1 VVIEEIDRKAAGQ
14 YPRHRC
20 DASCALSTNVSSPTN
35 GLNAAEARQAAKT
48 ETRRRWIAFGFVAP
62 LLIFVL
68 LSFAVPILTMLW
80 RSVYHPTLAGLIPN
94 TLQQIRT
101 WDGKGLPDQAVLTT
115 FVTELYAL
123 NAERQAGRL
132 AEEVNR
138 AYSGMSSVVKS
149 SARQIGR
156 LSAAQ
161 LPKEGAQTLLGLHAN
176 WRDPLLWRAIE
187 RAGRLYTYDNYLTAL
202 DLEMDRAGSIE
213 RRDTQIYL
221 KLYGKTLNLAL
232 LITVLCAL
240 LGYPLAYYLAKLP
253 SSRANLLMI
262 MVLLPF
268 WTSLLVRTTA
278 WIALLQTHG
287 VVNSF
292 LLGIHAIREPLEM
305 LYTASATV
313 LAMTHILLP
322 FMILPLYSV
331 MRGIDPSYTRAALSM
346 GAKPWAAFVQI
357 YFPMTLPGLS
367 AGALLV
373 FIISVGYYITPALVG
388 GTDGQMISNIIAFH
402 MQRSNNWELAA
413 ALGSLLLAL
422 ILVLYWL
429 YDRLVGASNIKLG

>member
-1 VVIEEIDRKAAGQ
+1 
-14 YPRHRC
+14 
-20 DASCALSTNVSSPTN
+20 LSTAVAASN
-35 GLNAAEARQAAKT
+35 GLNTAEARQAAKT
-48 ETRRRWIAFGFVAP
+48 ERRKRWVAFGFVAP
-62 LLIFVL
+62 LLAFVL
-68 LSFAVPILTMLW
+68 FSFAIPILTMLW
-80 RSVYHPTLAGLIPN
+80 RSVYHPTLAELIPH
-94 TLQQIRT
+94 TLKHLHE
-101 WDGKGLPDQAVLTT
+101 WDGEGMPDQAVLTA
-115 FVTELYAL
+115 FATELHSL
-123 NAERQAGRL
+123 NADRQAGKL
-132 AEEVNR
+132 AEEINR
-138 AYSGMSSVVKS
+138 AYSGMSSVIKS

-161 LPKEGAQTLLGLHAN
+161 LPQVGAQTLLATHAN
-176 WRDPLLWRAIE
+176 WGDPFLWRAIE
-187 RAGRLYTYDNYLTAL
+187 RAGRFYTYDNYLTAL
-202 DLEMDRAGSIE
+202 DLEMNHTGSIE

-240 LGYPLAYYLAKLP
+240 LGYPLAYYLANLP
-253 SSRANLLMI
+253 SNRANLLMV

-278 WIALLQTHG
+278 WIALLQTNG
-287 VVNSF
+287 VINSF
-292 LLGIHAIREPLEM
+292 LTGIKLIAEPLEM
-305 LYTASATV
+305 LYTAFATV

-346 GAKPWAAFVQI
+346 GAKPWSAFWRI

-422 ILVLYWL
+422 ILILYWL
-429 YDRLVGASNIKLG
+429 YDRLVGTSNIKLG